1 MYPPSRSMLRR
12 LVAWGS
18 SVLPPSMMPADGA
31 QRTYVL
37 NFRELL
43 RDELPKTP
51 LGRSSQ
57 NSPSRNCPKSLGGA
71 CNVALRATET
81 VLFGPFWPP
90 YTAQFTVGALLV
102 PLFGQFLRYA
112 NSGHDLPYVRRGGDA
127 EEQRARGCRL
137 ALCQR

>member
-51 LGRSSQ
+51 YRRSSQ
-57 NSPSRNCPKSLGGA
+57 NSPSRDCLKKHRNKV
-71 CNVALRATET
+71 VAYAPVHEKELPHQPYRCRMALPQVPPPNPEKTRTTEN
-81 VLFGPFWPP
+81 P
-90 YTAQFTVGALLV
+90 
-102 PLFGQFLRYA
+102 
-112 NSGHDLPYVRRGGDA
+112 
-127 EEQRARGCRL
+127 RL
-137 ALCQR
+137 SRDP

>member
-1 MYPPSRSMLRR
+1 MYPPSRSMLRH

-102 PLFGQFLRYA
+102 PLFGQFLEGEFCELRLTGVLE
-112 NSGHDLPYVRRGGDA
+112 SSLPVG
-127 EEQRARGCRL
+127 Q
-137 ALCQR
+137 